1 MVHRHN
7 TLYAVLAVI
16 NFIIA
21 LALILASFAL
31 EVAWFYGMLIISI
44 FFLVLAF
51 SYFQLSSAG

>member
-31 EVAWFYGMLIISI
+31 EVAWFYAMLIISV